1 MPPSPSKNLLNVQNE
16 GVLNNV
22 KKYLQDQKSGI
33 SLKLKVALG
42 RELQNSS
49 PRPTHTFATEIAEM
63 EKKARIEDEK
73 TRTVLLAATLTEQPI
88 KVSNTRQSY
97 HRRENESSLIV
108 GQILSTFLGDLI
120 DQMCSNSEKSC
131 GLDNDI
137 LSVHQSPP
145 KIALGFEPP
154 LDYLGFSAPKE
165 APFGYHG
172 PSEVSY
178 DRHVSSEVSHGHPV
192 PNEAHFSAHDP
203 SEAPLGQIPTAFVLL
218 REPVAGGESQTWD
231 DRIIFPMEHE
241 VICETTF
248 QQVDA

>member
-1 MPPSPSKNLLNVQNE
+1 M
-16 GVLNNV
+16 
-22 KKYLQDQKSGI
+22 
-33 SLKLKVALG
+33 KVALG

-49 PRPTHTFATEIAEM
+49 PGPTHTFAAEIAEV
-63 EKKARIEDEK
+63 EKKAKIEDEK
-73 TRTVLLAATLTEQPI
+73 TRTVLLAATPSEQPI
-88 KVSNTRQSY
+88 KVSNTCQSY
-97 HRRENESSLIV
+97 HRRENESYLIV
-108 GQILSTFLGDLI
+108 GQILSTFLEDLI

-137 LSVHQSPP
+137 LPVHQSPTQM
-145 KIALGFEPP
+145 ALGFEPP
-154 LDYLGFSAPKE
+154 LDHLGSSAPKE

-172 PSEVSY
+172 PSEVSF
-178 DRHVSSEVSHGHPV
+178 DHSV

-203 SEAPLGQIPTAFVLL
+203 SEAPLGQIPTTFVLL